1 MQQITQLFVGRRLM
15 PVLASALALFLLTG
29 CEMTVTNLT
38 PTTLPQNPSHIY
50 TITASFLPKQ
60 RSIIPAS
67 IQPRI
72 IIDGRSY
79 NMTRSAAA
87 ANVWE
92 FEYTLP
98 PDRSSASYYFIC
110 EYEVQSGGGTAPR
123 DVYSE
128 LQTLSISS
136 RYVLR
141 AEANRA
147 PVGARVNIVGAG
159 FSPQDVVYLNNQPT
173 RTVFESPAALSFF
186 VPSVGAG
193 ISYQLRING
202 PEGALDAGTFRVDAT
217 ALQVSPSSLEL
228 TPGGIQELTFTL
240 PAPAPAGGMLIE
252 VTTDVPASVVM
263 PEVIVPG
270 GQTTVT
276 VTVAGGQPGSGS
288 LFYKTAGSDSS
299 IPVTVSASP
308 IK

>member
-1 MQQITQLFVGRRLM
+1 M
-15 PVLASALALFLLTG
+15 PALAAVLALFLLTG

-38 PTTLPQNPSHIY
+38 PTVLPQNPSHIY
-50 TITASFLPKQ
+50 TITASFVPKQ
-60 RSIIPAS
+60 RGIIPAS

-72 IIDGRSY
+72 IIDGQSF

-92 FEYTLP
+92 FEYTLS
-98 PDRSSASYYFIC
+98 PDRTSASYYFIC

-128 LQTLSISS
+128 LQTLSINS

-159 FSPQDVVYLNNQPT
+159 FTPQDVVYLNSQPT

-193 ISYQLRING
+193 TSYQLQVNG
-202 PEGALDAGTFRVDAT
+202 PAGSLDAGTFRVDAT
-217 ALQVSPSSLEL
+217 MLQVSPSSLDL
-228 TPGGIQELTFTL
+228 TSGGTQELTFTL

-252 VTTDVPASVVM
+252 VTTDIPASIVM

-270 GQTTVT
+270 GQTGVTVT
-276 VTVAGGQPGSGS
+276 VTGGQPGTGS
-288 LFYKTAGSDSS
+288 LFYKTAGGDSS
-299 IPVTVSASP
+299 IPVNVTASP